1 MKVSFNILKG
11 DISWQSSIHQL
22 NSDVLLRHVRVNG
35 NVGDPDM
42 EFSYCEKKHQGDILN
57 SASQLIGTF
66 HISF

>member
-1 MKVSFNILKG
+1 
-11 DISWQSSIHQL
+11 
-22 NSDVLLRHVRVNG
+22 
-35 NVGDPDM
+35 M